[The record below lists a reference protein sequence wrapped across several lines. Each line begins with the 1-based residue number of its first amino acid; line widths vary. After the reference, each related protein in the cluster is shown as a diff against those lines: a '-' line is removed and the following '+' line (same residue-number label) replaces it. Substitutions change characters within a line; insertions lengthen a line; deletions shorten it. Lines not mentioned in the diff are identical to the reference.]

1 MEVITTKTF
10 AKSLKSLPAKSQ
22 SAVMEVVLKLDVAV
36 SLEVS
41 GVDYKKLEGQRKG
54 ERYYRIRVGERRIG
68 CEYIN
73 PKIILITVL
82 SRSTIYKK
90 FP

>member
-1 MEVITTKTF
+1 MEVVATRTF
-10 AKSLKSLPAKSQ
+10 AKALKALPRKTQES
-22 SAVMEVVLKLDVAV
+22 VMEVVLKLHNAQ
-36 SLEVS
+36 SLESS
-41 GVDYKKLEGQRKG
+41 GVDYKKLEGQKKN
-54 ERYYRIRVGERRIG
+54 ERYYRIRVGEWRIG

-82 SRSTIYKK
+82 SRGDIYKK